1 MNYKLV
7 ALDSNN
13 VNAFFID
20 IKEFKSKFDE
30 ININKN
36 KNLIIFLNKNKNI
49 IKNIKIKRY
58 LKY

>member
-20 IKEFKSKFDE
+20 IKEFKSKFNE

-36 KNLIIFLNKNKNI
+36 QNLMIFLNKNKST

>member
-13 VNAFFID
+13 VNAFFLD
-20 IKEFKSKFDE
+20 TKGFKSKFDE
-30 ININKN
+30 ININNN
-36 KNLIIFLNKNKNI
+36 KNLMIFLNKNKNI